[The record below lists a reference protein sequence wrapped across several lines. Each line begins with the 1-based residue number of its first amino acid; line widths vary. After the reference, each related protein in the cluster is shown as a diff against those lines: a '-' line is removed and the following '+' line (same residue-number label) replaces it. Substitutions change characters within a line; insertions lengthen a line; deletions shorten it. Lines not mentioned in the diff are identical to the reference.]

1 MRTKHAKS
9 VEGTKILI
17 FDGHITHIS
26 LQVIYEARNNKIH
39 IILLPAHTTHFL
51 QPLDGGVFSSLKIE
65 KRKILKEYLIS
76 SDFKDIN
83 KSQFNKLFI

>member
-26 LQVIYEARNNKIH
+26 LQVIDEVRNNNIH

-51 QPLDGGVFSSLKIE
+51 QPLDVGVFSSVKTE
-65 KRKILKEYLIS
+65 WRKILKEYLIS